1 MNKLNIA
8 KTFLFWL
15 FKVFVLPVLKER
27 VEKEVNKL
35 ADTLIKSR
43 YNSTTIED
51 IDDIK
56 HHALDAFTDFS
67 ESWLDE

>member
-1 MNKLNIA
+1 MNIA
-8 KTFLFWL
+8 KKFLFWL
-15 FKVFVLPVLKER
+15 FKIFVLPVLKER
-27 VEKEVNKL
+27 IEKEVNKL

-43 YNSTTIED
+43 YNATTIED

-56 HHALDAFTDFS
+56 HHTLDAFTEFS